1 MLVALFG
8 TLCVVY
14 SWLCKGKLEANI
26 PVYTVVI
33 LYVITSFQ
41 SSQTINDVQNVSEFA
56 KSFIAFAKKSFIGFA
71 SLVI

>member
-1 MLVALFG
+1 M
-8 TLCVVY
+8 
-14 SWLCKGKLEANI
+14 
-26 PVYTVVI
+26 YTVVI

-41 SSQTINDVQNVSEFA
+41 SSQTIKDVQNVSEFA